1 MIQEIDLLL
10 DSWDIH
16 QNKQTI
22 LAGDFNVFLDTTLE
36 VKGGFPCLK
45 KKFVVN

>member
-1 MIQEIDLLL
+1 MNNLHLLL

-36 VKGGFPCLK
+36 VKGGFTCLK
-45 KKFVVN
+45 KKFVAN